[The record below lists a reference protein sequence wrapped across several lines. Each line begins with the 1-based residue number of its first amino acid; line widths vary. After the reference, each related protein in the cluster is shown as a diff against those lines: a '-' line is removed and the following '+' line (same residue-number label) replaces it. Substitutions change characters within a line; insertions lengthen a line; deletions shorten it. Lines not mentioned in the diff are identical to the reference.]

1 MMLLRLNLSRILP
14 GLDQGSMDSMN
25 RSTTLGFIDGSA
37 DDQRLEL
44 TLVQHQA
51 GQVELVMSEQHFA
64 EGIGW
69 FTQRSLNLDP
79 NQVSQLKRMLQVQDL
94 PKDRTPARSAQPE
107 MTLKLHARPLSD
119 ETSPLAEVG

>member
-1 MMLLRLNLSRILP
+1 MILLRLNLSRIVSVS
-14 GLDQGSMDSMN
+14 DDGSMDSMN

-37 DDQRLEL
+37 ADQRLEL
-44 TLVQHQA
+44 TLVQRPA

-64 EGIGW
+64 QGIGW

-79 NQVSQLKRMLQVQDL
+79 DQVSQLKRLLQVQDL
-94 PKDRTPARSAQPE
+94 PKDRTQARSTHSE
-107 MTLKLHARPLSD
+107 MTLKLHTRPMSD